1 MSIELGNIEVSKTS
15 IEMKVKLFD
24 ITGLTITE
32 SGKLLYKSRRIKI
45 TRCKP
50 WHLLKVADA
59 VYDTVIFGVA
69 LK

>member
-32 SGKLLYKSRRIKI
+32 SGKLLYKSRRIKVEGEI
-45 TRCKP
+45 FLLAAKVERACKSQIK
-50 WHLLKVADA
+50 LRV
-59 VYDTVIFGVA
+59 
-69 LK
+69 